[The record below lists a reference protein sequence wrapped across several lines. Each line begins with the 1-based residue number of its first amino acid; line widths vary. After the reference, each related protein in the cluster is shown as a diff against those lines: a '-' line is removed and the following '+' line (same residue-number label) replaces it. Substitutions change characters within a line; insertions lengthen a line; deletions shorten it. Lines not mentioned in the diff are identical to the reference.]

1 MFNWIFSKPKT
12 EVFEVEPV
20 YQMADNHIKTYD
32 VFAQRMN
39 EKRSELEERGMRF
52 YGRNQVYSG
61 VNRW

>member
-12 EVFEVEPV
+12 KENMEKPV

-52 YGRNQVYSG
+52 YGRNQIYSG
-61 VNRW
+61 VNR